1 MSQKIIQSL
10 RSCFRIEEANYD
22 GSCRQIIAALYYN
35 LYYAAP
41 RHLTFYN
48 NTFYWEYNHR
58 YQPHYYRHSI
68 YQTNRTFGDTKWFYY
83 NAVNRTVDS
92 GIILE
97 GRNVNLEATFS
108 TSGQTTLN

>member
-22 GSCRQIIAALYYN
+22 GSCRRIIAA